1 MKELSWKKE
10 YSIGVFEID
19 AEHKIFLRTIKKIQK
34 AFMVGMDKEILK
46 RLLEELYKYADF
58 HFTSEENVMLENK
71 YPEYESHKKQH
82 DELIQTLA
90 NTINFFDIE
99 RIDKKQLNSFLI
111 QWFVEHTTTID
122 IKLGKYLQT
131 NKSGYLL

>member
-1 MKELSWKKE
+1 MKKLNWKKE

-34 AFMVGMDKEILK
+34 AFKIGMDKEILK

-58 HFTSEENVMLENK
+58 HFTSEENVMLVNK

-99 RIDKKQLNSFLI
+99 RIDKKQLNDFLI
-111 QWFVEHTTTID
+111 EWFVEHTTTID
-122 IKLGKYLQT
+122 LKLGKYLQT
-131 NKSGYLL
+131 N